1 MTIETVTRKEA
12 CELIRKSI
20 GKDVPEGEVF
30 DKIVFAVNNDMQV
43 RDFMLGLPK
52 YYDLQEVIDF
62 LCHMAAETKLGE
74 DIPFIVVAGAM
85 AYEVDAMEEFY
96 KHVGYAAV
104 HAPNYSLNNIL
115 MKAAN
120 AGYPGK
126 MLTKMREELHVK
138 VMEVCYKSEPDFI
151 ITKIGETDGKH
162 IPSATNVSSS
172 SEDSGRE
179 TSGQTESGST
189 PNTESQPGSN

>member
-43 RDFMLGLPK
+43 RDFMLGLPQ

-62 LCHMAAETKLGE
+62 LCHMAAETEIGE

-189 PNTESQPGSN
+189 PDTESQPGSN